1 MNDPRTR
8 DEEARAS
15 EDARAESATAAEAE
29 ATDQASD
36 EAAADAVGAE
46 LERALEL
53 RDQYLEELRRVA
65 AEFDNYKKRMA
76 READDR
82 ARRASERI
90 VGSLLNVHDDLERAV
105 EALRTSPDGVAE
117 PLVDG
122 VGIVHRSLA
131 DVLRREGVSEIDP
144 LGDAFDPHNHEA
156 LLAQASDEPEGTVIQ
171 VVQKGF
177 RMGDRVL
184 RPARVVVAAGG
195 DES

>member
-1 MNDPRTR
+1 MSHDHRGR
-8 DEEARAS
+8 DAEEARAPD
-15 EDARAESATAAEAE
+15 DALAESAVAEEDATPSDAAGVEVE
-29 ATDQASD
+29 VELT
-36 EAAADAVGAE
+36 E

-105 EALRTSPDGVAE
+105 GALKAHPDGIPE
-117 PLVDG
+117 PLVEG
-122 VGIVHRSLA
+122 IAIVHRSLA
-131 DVLRREGVSEIDP
+131 DVLTREGVSEIDP
-144 LGDAFDPHNHEA
+144 VGDPFDPHNHEA
-156 LLAQASDEPEGTVIQ
+156 LLAQPSDEPEGTVIQ

-177 RMGDRVL
+177 RTGDRVL
-184 RPARVVVAAGG
+184 RPARVIVAAGK
-195 DES
+195 D